1 MLLLYHIF
9 YCRKLYYTHCIN
21 GYISKITISKL
32 TVNGQLPAGGC
43 TTSITSHQPHLCAC
57 VHHTSSR
64 SKTRLQSS
72 HSLKIS
78 RLLKLLIF
86 PWLCCKI
93 IQYQVHWISVK
104 WKYHEISVRFWKY
117 QYISVSICMC
127 FLTVYSELFTTR
139 GSIIYLSLC
148 SIIIASW
155 FNIWHLS
162 DIHVNMLIIHYHHH
176 QTIGQN
182 KSI

>member
-1 MLLLYHIF
+1 MF
-9 YCRKLYYTHCIN
+9 CRLKLYCTYTVSYQRIYFKNHNFEIDCEWTTP
-21 GYISKITISKL
+21 GR
-32 TVNGQLPAGGC
+32 C

-57 VHHTSSR
+57 AHHTSSR

-127 FLTVYSELFTTR
+127 FLTIYSELFTTR
-139 GSIIYLSLC
+139 GSIIYLSLF

-155 FNIWHLS
+155 FNIWHL
-162 DIHVNMLIIHYHHH
+162 IYTLIC
-176 QTIGQN
+176 
-182 KSI
+182 